1 MRALAA
7 AIIVLAGSIL
17 VAAEVQ
23 TAHLHPDRWGLF
35 IGMPLAGFGL
45 LGWLVEMFRQDASSH
60 PKP

>member
-35 IGMPLAGFGL
+35 FGLLLAGFGL
-45 LGWLVEMFRQDASSH
+45 LGWLVEMFRQDASSQ